1 MGTYNVPRSVKGE
14 GRILYIFSTK
24 SLIYMAGAAILAIP
38 LYLIF
43 NGIFNQ
49 IAGIA
54 AAAVVL
60 FIAFAIATFKIPE
73 IGMLKTTKTIGG
85 QKIDDIIT
93 RAYKFRKKGNR
104 LYIYSY
110 KGTSEKEEKK
120 NG

>member
-24 SLIYMAGAAILAIP
+24 SLMYMGAAAIIAIP

-60 FIAFAIATFKIPE
+60 FIAFSIATFKIPE

-85 QKIDDIIT
+85 QKIDDIIVRT
-93 RAYKFRKKGNR
+93 YKFKKKGNR
-104 LYIYSY
+104 LYLYSY
-110 KGTSEKEEKK
+110 TNEKEEKK

>member
-1 MGTYNVPRSVKGE
+1 MGTYNVPRNVKGE

-43 NGIFNQ
+43 NAMFNQ
-49 IAGIA
+49 IAGIVA
-54 AAAVVL
+54 AGVIL
-60 FIAFAIATFKIPE
+60 FIAFSIATFKIPE

-104 LYIYSY
+104 LYFYSY
-110 KGTSEKEEKK
+110 NGEKEEKN